1 MPDGLSPAA
10 AVFDTH
16 CHLTHPKLREE
27 VASVCE
33 RAWAAGL
40 SGCMTIGTGVEDARA
55 ARGLAAAFPGR
66 VRCSGGLD
74 PFSAHAA
81 GGAFEDELAS
91 LRALLREGGFSAVG
105 EIGLDY
111 HHDLDP
117 RPIQAERLERQL
129 ALAAEVDLPVVLH
142 VRDAHADLLA
152 VLAGHPGCRGVVHSF
167 TGTPAEAEA
176 YLSLGWHL
184 AFNGI
189 LTYRREGPLAEAAR
203 LTPAERLLVETD
215 SPYLA
220 PVPLRGRRCEP
231 AYVVHTLARLA
242 ELRGEPVDGLAAA
255 TTENALRL
263 FGPLHPV
270 EPAGSQAA
278 RR

>member
-1 MPDGLSPAA
+1 MPHGLSPAA
-10 AVFDTH
+10 PVFDTH
-16 CHLTHPKLREE
+16 CHLTHPQLREE

-40 SGCMTIGTGVEDARA
+40 AGCMTIGTGVEDARA
-55 ARGLAAAFPGR
+55 ARALAGAFPGR
-66 VRCSGGLD
+66 VWCSAGLD

-81 GGAFEDELAS
+81 GSAFEDELLA
-91 LRALLREGGFSAVG
+91 LRSLLREGGFAAVG

-117 RPIQAERLERQL
+117 RPLQADRLERQL
-129 ALAAEVDLPVVLH
+129 VLAAELDLPVVLH

-152 VLAGHPGCRGVVHSF
+152 VLAGHPRCRGVVHSF
-167 TGTPAEAEA
+167 TGTPAEAES
-176 YLSLGWHL
+176 YLALGWHL

-189 LTYRREGPLAEAAR
+189 LTYRRKGPLAEAAR
-203 LTPAERLLVETD
+203 RTPSERLLVETD

-231 AYVVHTLARLA
+231 AHVVHTLARLA
-242 ELRGEPVDGLAAA
+242 ELRGDSVEGLAA
-255 TTENALRL
+255 TTTQNALRL
-263 FGPLHPV
+263 LGPLHPM
-270 EPAGSQAA
+270 EPAGS
-278 RR
+278 